1 MLALSNA
8 SYDTFVEGDLSA
20 FSKKYVVLPFDPPI
34 TGPINDTSLE
44 HPYNT
49 NYKYDNSLVKYY
61 LEYVKSGGN
70 LIIMDSEYNYDSLD
84 SQRGLFSKL
93 LSINP
98 DDSTSSIEKKYGNGK
113 IIFVNTAEYFDDI
126 SKESPQGHNNNKND
140 SLDFM
145 TVRNISGVLTPIL
158 GAIEDHKY
166 NSESASHMQNAL
178 SNRAILGN
186 LEASGKT
193 TISSSSVL
201 FPNAEEGNLH
211 LYAKDVAISNDT
223 QDRIRV
229 FSNSSLRNQNDSE
242 TIKIERL
249 EFFGNYE
256 AVVDLTGTSV
266 LPTTMS
272 NYDYVMMSSD
282 KDFDMILSLHDG
294 AHADISIVSEGSPK
308 NLTIQNA
315 TIHFYNI
322 TTNHPDDRFV
332 PLLFKNPAINTTG
345 STSFREYKDKNVN
358 EIRTYG
364 SLTTKYDHGDHYY
377 SDYRN
382 GDRIE
387 FISYLQDSQV
397 KGKSV
402 STQNSFGLKLPGGLS
417 ESWENE
423 VAMARRQQFLSTV
436 S

>member
-1 MLALSNA
+1 
-8 SYDTFVEGDLSA
+8 
-20 FSKKYVVLPFDPPI
+20 
-34 TGPINDTSLE
+34 
-44 HPYNT
+44 
-49 NYKYDNSLVKYY
+49 
-61 LEYVKSGGN
+61 
-70 LIIMDSEYNYDSLD
+70 MDSEYNYDNLD
-84 SQRGLFSKL
+84 GQRGLFSKL
-93 LSINP
+93 LTTNP

-113 IIFVNTAEYFDDI
+113 VIFVNTAEYFDDI
-126 SKESPQGHNNNKND
+126 SKESPQGHNNNKNN

-145 TVRNISGVLTPIL
+145 TLRNISGVLTPII
-158 GAIEDHKY
+158 GAIEEHKY
-166 NSESASHMQNAL
+166 NSESTSHMQTAL

-193 TISSSSVL
+193 TVSSSSIL
-201 FPNAEEGNLH
+201 FPKLEADTLH
-211 LYAKDVAISNDT
+211 MYAKDVAISNDT
-223 QDRIRV
+223 QERTGH
-229 FSNSSLRNQNDSE
+229 FFNSSLQNQGDSE
-242 TIKIERL
+242 TIRIEQL
-249 EFFGNYE
+249 ELYGKYE
-256 AVVDLTGTSV
+256 AVVDLRGTFV

-272 NYDYVMMSSD
+272 NYDYVMMSLGNEFNMTLTLPD
-282 KDFDMILSLHDG
+282 R
-294 AHADISIVSEGSPK
+294 AYADISLVGEGHPK
-308 NLTIQNA
+308 NLRIQNA

-345 STSFREYKDKNVN
+345 SASFREYKDKNVN

-364 SLTTKYDHGDHYY
+364 SLTAKYEHGDHYY

-382 GDRIE
+382 GNRIE

-423 VAMARRQQFLSTV
+423 VQWPEAAVSINSIITATLIVIISILVWPRRGGSKKEVKTKT
-436 S
+436 